1 MEELALC
8 AADTE
13 RACDEGNKQ
22 MDKLEGSID
31 KVSMCVHACVC
42 ACVCAYACVYVSPAP
57 THIVSSFILLLSSS
71 SSGGIQL
78 ENELSALAPDMRQK
92 SLATLRQQVD
102 VSVPLVSL
110 HPL

>member
-42 ACVCAYACVYVSPAP
+42 ACVYACVYVSPTP
-57 THIVSSFILLLSSS
+57 TRIVSSFILLFSSS
-71 SSGGIQL
+71 SSGVDTVG
-78 ENELSALAPDMRQK
+78 ER
-92 SLATLRQQVD
+92 TLCIG
-102 VSVPLVSL
+102 S
-110 HPL
+110 

>member
-31 KVSMCVHACVC
+31 KVSMCVHACVRMR
-42 ACVCAYACVYVSPAP
+42 VCMSHPPPHALSL
-57 THIVSSFILLLSSS
+57 HSFSSFPPLPLVW
-71 SSGGIQL
+71 IQL

-110 HPL
+110 HSL